1 MINEEINSER
11 VAHNVVMESRK
22 KMMITGVSSVEN
34 FDEQAVSLQT
44 SMGALTI
51 KGSELKVDKLNVA
64 TGELNVRGNIIGMVY
79 SDSASRGGLLTRMFK

>member
-1 MINEEINSER
+1 MINEEINGER
-11 VAHNVVMESRK
+11 AAHNVVMESRK

-79 SDSASRGGLLTRMFK
+79 SDSASRGGLLTRLFK